1 MGKESQLLE
10 AARDGNLPKVE
21 VGGSLLRRGS
31 PVLDHVLSVRQTAS
45 VRSRT
50 YYTVMSL
57 RWLQRLERKRL
68 IYTDYT
74 KCHIFVYSLKK
85 LQSAQRPR
93 QLVVC
98 GVRQDCPCTRT
109 AVGAPPPY
117 GVVCCNVTNA
127 HRSRV
132 LVVP

>member
-1 MGKESQLLE
+1 MDWSAAEMGKESQLLE

-74 KCHIFVYSLKK
+74 KCHVFVYSLKK

-98 GVRQDCPCTRT
+98 GVRRRLSLHSYCSGSTSTIWSCLLQR
-109 AVGAPPPY
+109 
-117 GVVCCNVTNA
+117 N
-127 HRSRV
+127 
-132 LVVP
+132 